1 MQQKKSV
8 PNAEHLFF
16 TALIELSAASQIM
29 KEKIC

>member
-8 PNAEHLFF
+8 AYAENLMF
-16 TALIELSAASQIM
+16 TALIELSSASQIM